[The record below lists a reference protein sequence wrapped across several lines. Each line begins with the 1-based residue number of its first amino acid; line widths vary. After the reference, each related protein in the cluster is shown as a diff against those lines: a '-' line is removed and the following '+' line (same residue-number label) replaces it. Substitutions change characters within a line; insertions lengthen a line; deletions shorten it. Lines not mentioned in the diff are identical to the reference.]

1 MSEALF
7 PIFENSPFTKLAGI
21 EFTGR
26 GEGYSQAILKIT
38 EPVLRIVN
46 GSVHGGA
53 IATLLDVGMGAA
65 LLTCLKD
72 DQHAA
77 TVQMQTHY
85 LSPAM
90 SGVLIC
96 NSKVIRK
103 GRRIAAL
110 ESEVINEGTVIA
122 KATGTYYISKATK
135 GE

>member
-1 MSEALF
+1 MPEALF
-7 PIFENSPFTKLAGI
+7 PIFENSPFTKLTGI
-21 EFTGR
+21 EFTER
-26 GEGYSQAILKIT
+26 GEGYSQVILKIT

-65 LLTCLKD
+65 LLTCLNK

-77 TVQMQTHY
+77 TVQMQIHY

-90 SGVLIC
+90 SGVLVC

-103 GRRIAAL
+103 GRSIASL
-110 ESEVINEGTVIA
+110 ESEVANKGTVIA
-122 KATGTYYISKATK
+122 KATGTYYISKAK
-135 GE
+135 VG